1 MISRCGLMRKKDDMS
16 MEEFQEYWLDVHGPI
31 AAKMDHL
38 RQYDQHLV
46 IDNEHRH
53 PLDQGPIVIDGY
65 SELQFDSYGD
75 MLEGVA
81 SLNGEGAA
89 DVEKFADPN
98 VSLLVLAKREVIRI
112 PERLRG
118 KELIQRVSFLG
129 RADGVTSE
137 QFKYEWWNV
146 HDHMVQTAP
155 GCCGY
160 NQNLV
165 IDRIVG
171 GKSVSYDELPVEGVV
186 EMWFENQDAF
196 DEFYASPE
204 FKRTA
209 QHGSTF
215 IGKINTYL
223 TKTFSVVSPS

>member
-1 MISRCGLMRKKDDMS
+1 MISRCGLMTKKEGMS
-16 MEEFQEYWLDVHGPI
+16 TEEFQEYWLNTHGPI
-31 AAKMDHL
+31 AAKMTNL

-46 IDNEHRH
+46 TDNEHRH
-53 PLDQGPIVIDGY
+53 PLGQGPIVIDGY

-75 MLEGVA
+75 MLQGVA
-81 SLNGEGAA
+81 SLNGEDID
-89 DVEKFADPN
+89 DVAKFADPN
-98 VSLLVLAKREVIRI
+98 VPMLVLAKREVIRI
-112 PERLRG
+112 PEHLRG

-129 RADGVTSE
+129 RADGVSSE
-137 QFKYEWWNV
+137 RFQYEWWNV

-165 IDRIVG
+165 IDRIVNG
-171 GKSVSYDELPVEGVV
+171 ESVPYEQLPVEGVV

-209 QHGSTF
+209 EHGSTF

-223 TKTFSVVSPS
+223 TKTFPVNIPE